1 MIDPPNPQTLFGVAY
16 GTLRESIVDGTLA
29 PGTHIIQEEIAA
41 QIGVSRQPVQQ
52 ALALLKSQGLLV
64 EIGARGL
71 YVSEFS
77 TSETLSRFQVRAAL
91 EQVAVREA
99 SIRAAVEP
107 TFAESIWAEGD
118 AIIARGQSLVAAKQ
132 LKEAVTEDIL
142 FHSFLCRVSG
152 NNLLQ
157 PTLEAHWVYIR
168 RIMIAVVLYA
178 DRGPLVWKEHH
189 EVLDAICAGRPEEA
203 VARIATHIYGSGGAL
218 LTAIERMEA

>member
-132 LKEAVTEDIL
+132 LKEAVTEDIRETRE
-142 FHSFLCRVSG
+142 S
-152 NNLLQ
+152 
-157 PTLEAHWVYIR
+157 W
-168 RIMIAVVLYA
+168 
-178 DRGPLVWKEHH
+178 
-189 EVLDAICAGRPEEA
+189 
-203 VARIATHIYGSGGAL
+203 
-218 LTAIERMEA
+218 